1 MDTSSRKIKYN
12 TFMKIYDVLILGAGA
27 SGLMC
32 ASHLDKTLH
41 VAIVDVNSKVAQ
53 KLKVSGGGKCNIT
66 SLHVSENN
74 YDGDEDFIGYS
85 LNNFSKDDLLSY
97 LHVEGLEPVVR
108 KDRYYFCK
116 DSSDEIINILKKN
129 SQFAEL
135 ILDTKI
141 LHVDKKDDIFEVKTN
156 KNIIKAK
163 KLIVATGAKS
173 FANLGASE
181 IGLDIAKSFDI
192 KVKEFTPALVGLT
205 VQKEQFWMKELSG
218 LSCYVNIKVENKI
231 LKEDLLFAHKGISG
245 PAVLSASLYWKK
257 GNISIDFL
265 PNENILDLVN
275 GSKKLVSSVVNL
287 PKRLAKA
294 ILKALHVE
302 DIECKKLTKDMLEN
316 LQKIHNYE
324 FAPAGNFGFTKAEV
338 CRGGVLTDELNLAT
352 LESLHVEGLYFIG
365 EVVDVTGELGGYNF
379 QWAFS
384 SGVTCAQNIN

>member
-1 MDTSSRKIKYN
+1 
-12 TFMKIYDVLILGAGA
+12 MKIYDVLILGAGA

-32 ASHLDKTLH
+32 ASHLDKNLDL
-41 VAIVDVNSKVAQ
+41 AIVDVNAKVAQ

-66 SLHVSENN
+66 SINVSENN
-74 YDGDEDFIGYS
+74 YDGDKDFISYS
-85 LNNFSKDDLLSY
+85 LNNFSKDDLLNY

-108 KDRYYFCK
+108 KNRYYFCK

-129 SQFAEL
+129 SSFAQI
-135 ILDTKI
+135 ILNTNV
-141 LHVDKKDDIFEVKTN
+141 LHVEKKENIFEVETN
-156 KNIIKAK
+156 KNILKTK

-173 FANLGASE
+173 FASLGASE
-181 IGLDIAKSFDI
+181 IGLDIAKNFDI

-205 VQKEQFWMKELSG
+205 LQKEQFWMKELSG
-218 LSCYVNIKVENKI
+218 LSCYVNIKVEDKI
-231 LKEDLLFAHKGISG
+231 LQEDLLFAHKGISG

-257 GNISIDFL
+257 GNIAIDFL
-265 PNENILDLVN
+265 PNENILELVN
-275 GSKKLVSSVVNL
+275 GSKKLVSSVINV
-287 PKRLAKA
+287 PRRLSKS
-294 ILKALHVE
+294 ILTALHVE
-302 DIECKKLTKDMLEN
+302 DIECKKLTKEMLKN

-338 CRGGVLTDELNLAT
+338 CRGGVLSDELNLAT

-384 SGVTCAQNIN
+384 SAVTCAQSIK